1 MPEGDIERAKSN
13 YNVFNEL
20 VKKRKEDEAEDLMTM
35 EDEREDEE
43 KKKKK
48 VRVVKHG
55 KMLHS
60 CQVSDSD
67 LDSDGVPDSY
77 LTPGQKDWGEE
88 MDALDKCL
96 GEK

>member
-1 MPEGDIERAKSN
+1 MTAADEG
-13 YNVFNEL
+13 
-20 VKKRKEDEAEDLMTM
+20 EDG
-35 EDEREDEE
+35 E

-67 LDSDGVPDSY
+67 MDSDGVPDSY
-77 LTPGQKDWGEE
+77 PTPGQESWG
-88 MDALDKCL
+88 
-96 GEK
+96 